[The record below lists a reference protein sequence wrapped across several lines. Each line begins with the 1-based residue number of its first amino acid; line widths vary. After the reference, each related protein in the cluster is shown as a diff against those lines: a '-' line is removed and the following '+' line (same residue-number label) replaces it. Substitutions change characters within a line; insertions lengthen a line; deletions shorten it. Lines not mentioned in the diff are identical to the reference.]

1 MSSAKAFE
9 GRVVVVTGGS
19 RGIGAMI
26 AEGFVLA
33 GATVFISAR
42 HADACEAT
50 ATRLSARG
58 ICVSV
63 PGDLTLAEDREQL
76 IATIRDAGRL
86 NVLVNNAGATWGAP
100 IDEHP
105 LHAFDKVLSTNVTAL
120 FALTQA
126 SLPLLR
132 AAAGAGE
139 PARVINIG
147 SVNGSR
153 VPKVDNFAYAAS
165 KAGVHMLTQH
175 LASTLARDGITVN
188 AIAPG
193 PFPSKMMAHVLDD
206 PAAAK
211 ELVADVP
218 LGRIGNIDDIT
229 GLCEFLAGPRAGWI
243 TGAVI
248 PLDGGVSL

>member
-1 MSSAKAFE
+1 MSSAKPFE

-19 RGIGAMI
+19 RGIGEMI

-42 HADACEAT
+42 HADVCDAT
-50 ATRLSARG
+50 ATRLSAQG

-63 PGDLTLAEDREQL
+63 PGDLTLAEDREHL
-76 IATIRDAGRL
+76 IAAVQDAGSL

-100 IDEHP
+100 VDEHP

-132 AAAGAGE
+132 AAARAGE

-153 VPKVDNFAYAAS
+153 VPKVRQ
-165 KAGVHMLTQH
+165 LC
-175 LASTLARDGITVN
+175 LRGIQGGRPYVDP
-188 AIAPG
+188 APG
-193 PFPSKMMAHVLDD
+193 INTRV
-206 PAAAK
+206 
-211 ELVADVP
+211 
-218 LGRIGNIDDIT
+218 
-229 GLCEFLAGPRAGWI
+229 
-243 TGAVI
+243 
-248 PLDGGVSL
+248 